1 MGWAP
6 DSKHFLLN
14 LNEEDLRL
22 EVPYLCAAGEQP
34 IKLTD
39 TDDAYAVVW
48 VDAERVLFDRRGTS
62 LHLQRVGTPSILLD
76 ANASSFFDYTF
87 VNP

>member
-14 LNEEDLRL
+14 LSKEDPRL

-39 TDDAYAVVW
+39 TDDANAVVW
-48 VDAERVLFDRRGTS
+48 VDAERVLFDRRGMS
-62 LHLQRVGTPSILLD
+62 LHLQRVGAPSILVD
-76 ANASSFFDYTF
+76 ANASSTFDYAF